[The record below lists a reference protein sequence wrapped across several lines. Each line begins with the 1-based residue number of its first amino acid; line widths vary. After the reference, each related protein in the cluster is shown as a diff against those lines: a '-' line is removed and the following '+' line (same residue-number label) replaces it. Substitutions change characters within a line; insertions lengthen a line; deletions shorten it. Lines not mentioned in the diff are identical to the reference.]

1 VIRLSELVSAL
12 TPAQYAELSL
22 VLFLLVFAGVLLRH
36 GGRRRAA
43 EHAACAQ
50 LPLADDAAPDHPRD
64 ATRGGVQRG
73 RECPLLIDA
82 IDDGVSR

>member
-22 VLFLLVFAGVLLRH
+22 VLFLMVFAAVAVRH
-36 GGRRRAA
+36 GGKRRAA

-50 LPLADDAAPDHPRD
+50 MPLADD
-64 ATRGGVQRG
+64 
-73 RECPLLIDA
+73 
-82 IDDGVSR
+82 DGAHR